1 LTLTLALAL
10 GLTGV
15 AHATPPTADFT
26 SSPAV
31 VRVGAPVSFAATAAA
46 TTTGATVSSIAWRFD
61 DGTTTSGAAVQ
72 HTYSRTGP
80 KVITLTVTDSNGEF
94 TSVPHSVSVIGP
106 PTAAFVFSPAVPNIA
121 AAITFDGSGSSDSG
135 GSIQGYA
142 WDFGD
147 GSSAIGGT
155 ATHAYASGGDKT
167 VTLTVTSA
175 QGGATASV
183 SHTVHVNVPP
193 VAALDWAAVAPGAG
207 QDPKTPLLNQQVTF
221 SGRGSGDSDGSIATY
236 EWDLGTGTFG
246 APSAVPDVTTGFAKP
261 GRATVRLRVT
271 DSNGAT
277 DIATVTFRVNSPPV
291 AAFTFAP
298 RAPLIRDVVVFT
310 STASDPDGSG
320 DIHSIQWDLNGDGT
334 YSDATGPRAQVTF
347 QNPGD
352 YTIRQKVTD
361 AGGASTIATQTVSV
375 KRPAAAVNPPASQ
388 GPPPAAVPF
397 SGAPVSGAETPGTAP
412 KTALRAFAGVRLQI
426 AGSVAGR
433 RTSITQLLVVGP
445 GGASVRANCKGR
457 GCPRREVRSRM
468 PASGRLRLK
477 RLERTLQAGAH
488 IVVTIAKPGFV
499 TKQIVLNIRQG
510 KAPSRTERCVIPG
523 SRQRKTGPCPA

>member
-46 TTTGATVSSIAWRFD
+46 TTTGATVSSITWKFD
-61 DGTTTSGAAVQ
+61 DNTTASGAAVQ

-106 PTAAFVFSPAVPNIA
+106 PTAALVFSPAVPNIA
-121 AAITFDGSGSSDSG
+121 AVVSFDGSGSSDSG
-135 GSIQGYA
+135 GSIQGYT

-147 GSSAIGGT
+147 GSSGSGAT

-167 VTLTVTSA
+167 VTLKVTSA
-175 QGGATASV
+175 QDGATASV

-193 VAALDWAAVAPGAG
+193 LAALDWAAVAPGAG

-221 SGRGSGDSDGSIATY
+221 NGRGSGDSDGSIATY

-246 APSAVPDVTTGFAKP
+246 APSAVPEVTTRFAKP

-277 DIATVTFRVNSPPV
+277 DIATVAFRVNSPPV
-291 AAFTFAP
+291 AGFTFAP

-320 DIHSIQWDLNGDGT
+320 DIRSIQWDLNGDGT
-334 YSDATGPRAQVTF
+334 YSDATGPRAQMTF

-352 YTIRQKVTD
+352 YTIGQKVTD
-361 AGGASTIATQTVSV
+361 AGGASTITTQTVSV
-375 KRPAAAVNPPASQ
+375 KRPAPAVNTPA
-388 GPPPAAVPF
+388 AAVPF
-397 SGAPVSGAETPGTAP
+397 SGAPVSGAGTPGTAP

-433 RTSITQLLVVGP
+433 LTRITQLLVVGP

-457 GCPRREVRSRM
+457 GCPRRAVRSRM

-499 TKQIVLNIRQG
+499 TKQIVLSIRQG
-510 KAPSRTERCVIPG
+510 KAPLRTERCVIPG

>member
-1 LTLTLALAL
+1 MLAFAL

-31 VRVGAPVSFAATAAA
+31 VRAGAPVSFAATAAA
-46 TTTGATVSSIAWRFD
+46 TTAGAAVSSVAWRFD
-61 DGTTTSGAAVQ
+61 DGTTGSGAAVQ

-80 KVITLTVTDSNGEF
+80 KNITLTVTDSNGEF
-94 TSVPHSVSVIGP
+94 TSVSHGVNVIGP
-106 PTAAFVFSPAVPNIA
+106 PTAAFLFSPAVPNIA
-121 AAITFDGSGSSDSG
+121 AAVGFDGSGSSDSG

-147 GSSAIGGT
+147 GSSGSGAT
-155 ATHAYASGGDKT
+155 ATHAYASGGDRT

-193 VAALDWAAVAPGAG
+193 LAALDWAAVAPGAG
-207 QDPKTPLLNQQVTF
+207 QDPRTPVVNQQVTF
-221 SGRGSGDSDGSIATY
+221 SGRGSGDPDGSIATY

-246 APSAVPDVTTGFAKP
+246 APSAVPDVTTRFARP

-298 RAPLIRDVVVFT
+298 QAPVIRDVIVFT

-320 DIHSIQWDLNGDGT
+320 DIRSIQWDLNGDGT
-334 YSDATGPRAQVTF
+334 YSDATGPRAQATF

-375 KRPAAAVNPPASQ
+375 KRPPAAVTTPASQ
-388 GPPPAAVPF
+388 GPAAAAPF
-397 SGAPVSGAETPGTAP
+397 SGAPVSGAGSPGTAP
-412 KTALRAFAGVRLQI
+412 KTALRAFTGVRLQI

-433 RTSITQLLVVGP
+433 LTNITQLLVVGP
-445 GGASVRANCKGR
+445 GGASVRANCQGR
-457 GCPRREVRSRM
+457 GCPRRAVRSRM
-468 PASGRLRLK
+468 PAIGRLRLR